1 MKNPGG
7 SGRVILGRQCSN
19 VGCGGISVN
28 LNLSVLGTGEP
39 AGEHGAGELFLILAE
54 IICDYHVFTLVHL
67 IAERL

>member
-1 MKNPGG
+1 MKTLAVPAVSYLAANAADV
-7 SGRVILGRQCSN
+7 GR
-19 VGCGGISVN
+19 GGISVN
-28 LNLSVLGTGEP
+28 LNLSILGTGEP